1 MSFEYVLWEFV
12 YTDILSASTKE
23 WLGNTSTTLA
33 FCTGIKSYNAIHYK
47 NYIIVIYKCSLS
59 IESEG

>member
-1 MSFEYVLWEFV
+1 MSFEYVSWEFV

-47 NYIIVIYKCSLS
+47 LYNSNL
-59 IESEG
+59 